1 VFFTAGFSTKEPIL
15 IAISLSESG
24 GWFTLVGVLSVSF
37 TLVYSMRI
45 LRSLA
50 GVTSNRICRH
60 LSNIPLAISLMLG
73 VLSSIVIWRWPL
85 SPRLT
90 AREDAMWLVNGAVL
104 WGMVVG
110 LSYDLSRPT
119 IKGIAITEFNSLNSI
134 FYKESP
140 EIAMNTSMFSFKG

>member
-73 VLSSIVIWRWPL
+73 VLSSIVIQGYCITTFGL
-85 SPRLT
+85 ALQIFGFGSI
-90 AREDAMWLVNGAVL
+90 
-104 WGMVVG
+104 VG
-110 LSYDLSRPT
+110 LSPLQ
-119 IKGIAITEFNSLNSI
+119 
-134 FYKESP
+134 
-140 EIAMNTSMFSFKG
+140 